1 MDRIQHTERG
11 DIMGTFTKKASF
23 DVKELKKK
31 PILPYEGMKFA
42 DEYLLPYEL
51 KNGNYHVRLAKICS
65 HVSKCTPIASA
76 FKMEHISE
84 SSYYRWRRH
93 YREEKEKYDGT
104 EYTTPIIMFFDAIY
118 EAESNNE
125 QELANVLLSSA
136 IDERNTDSAK
146 YLLDKRHKWK
156 ETKGV
161 EVETPEDKSIEI
173 NISAMKDAFNEEE
186 DEE

>member
-1 MDRIQHTERG
+1 MSPFNRKPNVNVR
-11 DIMGTFTKKASF
+11 
-23 DVKELKKK
+23 ELKKK
-31 PILPYEGMKFA
+31 PIVPYEGMKFA
-42 DEYLLPYEL
+42 DEYMFPYEL
-51 KNGNYHVRLAKICS
+51 KNGMYHVYLAKIQG
-65 HVSKCTPIASA
+65 HVSKCTPIVSA
-76 FKMEHISE
+76 FKIEHIARSTYYAWKKRSE
-84 SSYYRWRRH
+84 EE
-93 YREEKEKYDGT
+93 RERYEGT
-104 EYTTPIIMFFDAIY
+104 EYTTPLIMFFDAIY

-136 IDERNTDSAK
+136 VDEGNTDSAK

-173 NISAMKDAFNEEE
+173 NISAMKDAFNEE

>member
-1 MDRIQHTERG
+1 
-11 DIMGTFTKKASF
+11 MGTFTKEQRI
-23 DVKELKKK
+23 DVEKLKKK
-31 PILPYEGMKFA
+31 PIVPYEGMKFA
-42 DEYLLPYEL
+42 DEYFMPYTL
-51 KNGNYHVRLAKICS
+51 RHGMYHVHLAQICR
-65 HVSKCTPIASA
+65 HISKCTPMLSA
-76 FKMEHISE
+76 FQIQRISRHE
-84 SSYYRWRRH
+84 YYAWKKR
-93 YREEKEKYDGT
+93 YVEEKEKFEGT

-136 IDERNTDSAK
+136 VDEGNTDSAK

-173 NISAMKDAFNEEE
+173 NISAMKDAFNEDDGE
-186 DEE
+186 